1 MKQPIRLRFIA
12 FNQILNTMKNLYLGS
27 YVFLLFLITFL
38 FSCETDM
45 VDIGD
50 ATLDSSGE
58 YASLHGGAKNSSG
71 GEGPGGNSNIQPGQI
86 TAGEWKDLEN
96 WSYWKALLAKQEFS
110 KMTEYWE
117 FPMKKRYSVELKDQN
132 GNPHQDLA
140 VVLKANGETIW
151 AAKTDNQGKAELW
164 GGLFGS
170 PSQRIENTS
179 LQFVID
185 NGGLVHSD
193 VLAFEQGVNRI
204 TYAINTSTS
213 QRVEI
218 AFVVDA
224 TGSMGDEI
232 EYLKVELKD
241 VLQKV
246 KNNQPQ
252 FQLITGSVFYRD
264 QGDEYVTRVSPFT
277 SNVNNT
283 MDFIKNQNADGGGDT
298 PEAVHT
304 ALQRALSDL
313 QWSSSAKARL
323 LFLVLDAPPHYRPDV
338 LPSLQKSIKAAA
350 AKGIKIIP
358 ITASGIDK
366 ETEFLMRF
374 FAIRT
379 NGTYVFITNHSG
391 IGNDHLEPTVGD
403 YEVEF
408 LNDLMV
414 RLINEALE

>member
-1 MKQPIRLRFIA
+1 
-12 FNQILNTMKNLYLGS
+12 MKNPFLGS
-27 YVFLLFLITFL
+27 YVLLLFLISFL
-38 FSCETDM
+38 FSCESDM
-45 VDIGD
+45 MDIGD
-50 ATLDSSGE
+50 ATSDGSGE
-58 YASLHGGAKNSSG
+58 YASFHGGMENSSG
-71 GEGPGGNSNIQPGQI
+71 GEGSGGNSNIQPGQI
-86 TAGEWKDLEN
+86 TAGEWKDLN
-96 WSYWKALLAKQEFS
+96 DWSYWQSVLARQDYS
-110 KMTEYWE
+110 KMSDYWG
-117 FPMKKRYSVELKDQN
+117 FDLNQRYSVELKDGF
-132 GNPHQDLA
+132 GNPHQDIPIT
-140 VVLKANGETIW
+140 LKLNGQPIW
-151 AAKTDNQGKAELW
+151 TTKTDNKGKAELW
-164 GGLFGS
+164 GMSVGS
-170 PSQRIENTS
+170 PSQRTENTA
-179 LQFVID
+179 LTIDID
-185 NGGLVHSD
+185 NGLLIHSN
-193 VLAFEQGVNRI
+193 VL
-204 TYAINTSTS
+204 TYEKGINQISYNVQTP
-213 QRVEI
+213 VFLKAEI

-264 QGDEYVTRVSPFT
+264 QGDDYVTRVSPFT
-277 SNVNNT
+277 SDVNKT
-283 MDFIKNQNADGGGDT
+283 MDFIKKQSAEGGGDY

-304 ALQRALSDL
+304 ALEKAMSDL
-313 QWSSSAKARL
+313 QWSSFAKTRL
-323 LFLVLDAPPHYRPDV
+323 LFLVLDAPPHHRPDV
-338 LPSLQKSIKAAA
+338 LLNLQKSIKTAA

-374 FAIRT
+374 FAVST

-414 RLINEALE
+414 RLINESLD